1 MILRNGRSALI
12 AAVAMGFALGGCTR
26 IQDHQGFVLDETL
39 ASAIQPGTDTRDS
52 VMNTLGRPTFTG
64 EFGQNDW
71 YYLSRNT
78 RNMAFN
84 MPRPQAQTVL
94 HIQFDQAG
102 NVAKVERKG
111 MEQVASI
118 RPFGDKTPTL
128 GRRKSIWDELFG
140 NIGAVGSG
148 MGGAG
153 QSGGTTDN
161 PNQ

>member
-12 AAVAMGFALGGCTR
+12 AVLAAGVALGGCSQLR
-26 IQDHQGFVLDETL
+26 DHQGFVIDETL
-39 ASAIQPGTDTRDS
+39 VSAIQPGTDTRDS

-64 EFGQNDW
+64 GFDQSDW

-84 MPRPQAQTVL
+84 MPRPDSQTVL
-94 HIQFDQAG
+94 HVRFDAAG
-102 NVAKVERKG
+102 NVVKVERKG

-118 RPFGDKTPTL
+118 TPMRDKTPTL
-128 GRRKSIWDELFG
+128 GRRHSIWDEIFG

-148 MGGAG
+148 MGAGAG
-153 QSGGTTDN
+153 QGGSG